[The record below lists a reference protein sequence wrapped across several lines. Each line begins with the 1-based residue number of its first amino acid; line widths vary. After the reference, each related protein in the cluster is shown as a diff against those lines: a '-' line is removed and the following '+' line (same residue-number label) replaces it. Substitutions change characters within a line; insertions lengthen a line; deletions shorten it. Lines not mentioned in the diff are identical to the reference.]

1 MDFKKNI
8 EEKRLLIKDNLSLF
22 MSEQRNEALPA
33 IFKEQKLIESLEDF
47 ALRGK
52 LIRGTLFILICESL
66 GVTVDK
72 SILNIACA
80 IELMHS
86 ALLIQDDIIDRDRKR
101 RGAMTVFARYEKEG
115 NAIGAYESYH
125 YGVSTAIVVAD
136 VAFFFAIELLSEYKN
151 TNLPELLKYYS
162 HEVYYVAVAE
172 SVDSIFGQTK
182 REPGK
187 DDIYAVYKYKTA
199 RYTFSLPFEMAA
211 IVANADT
218 KTRETLNRLGE
229 QAGIIFQ
236 LKDDEIGLFGE
247 EEIIGKPVGSDI
259 RENKKTIIRSMLF
272 QYADKEDQEILH
284 ECFGNSKAGESEIQ
298 KVKALY
304 EKYQIKSRI
313 ENEVLTIMT
322 GVWKDFESLQ
332 IREDSKSILKG
343 LLEFNLSRSK

>member
-1 MDFKKNI
+1 MDFKEYI
-8 EEKRLLIKDNLSLF
+8 EEKRILIKDNLSLF
-22 MSEQRNEALPA
+22 MGEQKDEDLPA

-52 LIRGTLFILICESL
+52 LIRGTLFILICEGL
-66 GVTVDK
+66 GVTINK

-86 ALLIQDDIIDRDRKR
+86 ALLIQDDIIDRDRNR

-115 NAIGAYESYH
+115 NAIGAFESYH

-136 VAFFFAIELLSEYKN
+136 VAFFFAIELLSEYKEK
-151 TNLPELLKYYS
+151 NLAELLKFYS

-182 REPGK
+182 REPEK
-187 DDIYAVYKYKTA
+187 EEIYAVYKYKTA
-199 RYTFSLPFEMAA
+199 RYTFSLPFEMAS
-211 IVANADT
+211 IVAGADS
-218 KTRETLNRLGE
+218 KTREILNRLGE

-247 EEIIGKPVGSDI
+247 EEVIGKPVGSDI

-272 QYADKEDQEILH
+272 QYANEHDQEILRG
-284 ECFGNSKAGESEIQ
+284 CFGNPHAGEEEIQ
-298 KVKALY
+298 KVKDLY
-304 EKYQIKSRI
+304 EKYQIKSKI
-313 ENEVLTIMT
+313 ENEVSSIMT

-332 IREDSKSILKG
+332 IHKDSKNILKG